1 MILYCERQQ
10 EEVITKIRDDQINQ
24 PEILTEAINI
34 IWYALEVDYAVMRL
48 LQQVSQR
55 EREGE
60 TS

>member
-48 LQQVSQR
+48 LQQVS
-55 EREGE
+55 
-60 TS
+60 